1 LRWILSPR
9 QSLSRRLEED
19 LELWEAEKLSLAE
32 VRSRNP
38 DVDVGAIANVHARLS
53 AIASQQPPHPNR
65 IWYLIE
71 RSLAPGQIRR
81 TGWVLAALLVGAAVA
96 ASVTATLRRLRDYG
110 DGPT

>member
-1 LRWILSPR
+1 MSPR
-9 QSLSRRLEED
+9 QSLFRRVGED
-19 LELWEAEKLSLAE
+19 LELWEAGKLSLAE

-38 DVDVGAIANVHARLS
+38 DEDVSAIANVHARLS

-81 TGWVLAALLVGAAVA
+81 TGWVLAALLAGATVA
-96 ASVTATLRRLRDYG
+96 ASVTATLRRVRDYG
-110 DGPT
+110 GGPT

>member
-9 QSLSRRLEED
+9 RSLSRRLEED
-19 LELWEAEKLSLAE
+19 LELWEAGMLSLAD

-38 DVDVGAIANVHARLS
+38 DEDVGPIANVHARLS
-53 AIASQQPPHPNR
+53 AVAGQQPPHPNR
-65 IWYLIE
+65 IWDRIE
-71 RSLAPGQIRR
+71 QSLAPGQIRR

-110 DGPT
+110 GGPT